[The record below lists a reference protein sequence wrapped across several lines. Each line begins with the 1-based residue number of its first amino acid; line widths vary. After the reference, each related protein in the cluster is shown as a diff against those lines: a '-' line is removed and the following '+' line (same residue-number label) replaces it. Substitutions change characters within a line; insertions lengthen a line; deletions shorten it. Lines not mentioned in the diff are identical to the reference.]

1 MARKQSLDLIEEIY
15 DDKRRSG
22 ELLVARFRLVILL
35 AFIPLI
41 FALRFLMGYLLPS
54 YWLLSIGKW
63 IVMSATAVGIYL
75 VLQKGFYRSWAGY
88 VTLFLDTAFVT
99 ISIITLSFY
108 TMNHVGVMQ
117 DPLVIIYYLIGF
129 SGGIRYNTRYTL
141 FSIALCV
148 PVILMLSWF
157 DQAYHQIPI
166 DYIMVIDRLAFFFL
180 ISVMGLAFSRMLGDY
195 IMAWYQM
202 GEKHVKEISS
212 LMEIGRKISSH
223 EELTKTLINIVLET
237 KKLLQPERCFIVIR
251 NSRSG
256 TMEVVTESK
265 TFSCGEDGG
274 IECIIG
280 TRIIDTAA
288 ALAVPSGTS
297 EPVDAGIAAAMK
309 GDSIRSLYGLPVTV
323 DGAIV
328 GAMVSACRDERVFSD
343 HDRTLFGVLS
353 EQAAISIKNSHLLE
367 QLKNESVYLHEEL
380 DYSSSF
386 QNIIG
391 HSRKMK
397 EIFVIIEKA
406 AKSTI
411 PVIIRGE
418 SGTGKELI
426 ADALYALGPR
436 RDKPFI
442 KLNCS
447 AIPSELLESELFGHE
462 KGAFTGADRQRKGK
476 FELAGGGTIFLDE
489 IGDMSAKLQTKL
501 LRVLQEGV
509 FERIGG
515 ESSIKVDVRIITA
528 TNQNLEEKIRKGDF
542 REDLFYRIN
551 GLPVYMPPLRERR
564 EDIPI
569 LVNHFIRKYDYT
581 GTRNIEFT
589 VSAMRFL
596 TSREWRGNVREL
608 ENLVHRMLVMTD
620 KNSIS
625 EKDLE
630 AICTT
635 SDTSRM
641 MDFYATMKAYIEE
654 AVCNGCDVAAEI
666 ERIEREFLAEA
677 YRQAKGNVRKAA
689 EITGLPKSTLFNKL
703 QKYKISD

>member
-1 MARKQSLDLIEEIY
+1 MSREQHLNLIEEIFE
-15 DDKRRSG
+15 DKQRSG

-41 FALRFLMGYLLPS
+41 FALRFLLGYLLPS
-54 YWLLSIGKW
+54 YWILSIGKW
-63 IVMSATAVGIYL
+63 IIMSAIAAGIYL
-75 VLQKGFYRSWAGY
+75 LLQKGLYRSWTGY

-108 TMNHVGVMQ
+108 TMNHIGVMQ

-129 SGGIRYNTRYTL
+129 SGGIRYRTRYTV
-141 FSIALCV
+141 FSVALCV
-148 PVILMLSWF
+148 PVIVMLSWF
-157 DQAYHQIPI
+157 DRTYHEIPV
-166 DYIMVIDRLAFFFL
+166 DYILVIDRLAFFFL
-180 ISVMGLAFSRMLGDY
+180 ISVMGLVFSRMLGDY

-202 GEKHVKEISS
+202 GEKHVKEIAS
-212 LMEIGRKISSH
+212 LMEIGRKISSR
-223 EELTKTLINIVLET
+223 EELAKTLGNIAQET
-237 KKLLQPERCFIVIR
+237 KKLLATDRCFMVLR
-251 NSRSG
+251 GARSG
-256 TMEVVTESK
+256 SMEVITETKS
-265 TFSCGEDGG
+265 FSCNSGG
-274 IECIIG
+274 DMECVIG
-280 TRIIDTAA
+280 GRIIDTAA
-288 ALAVPSGTS
+288 PLAVAP
-297 EPVDAGIAAAMK
+297 EAQAADAAVAAALK
-309 GDSIRSLYGLPVTV
+309 GASIGSLYGLPVTV
-323 DGAIV
+323 DGAV
-328 GAMVSACRDERVFSD
+328 AGALVIASKAARAFSEY
-343 HDRTLFGVLS
+343 DRTLLGVLS
-353 EQAAISIKNSHLLE
+353 EQAAISIKNSRLLE
-367 QLKNESVYLHEEL
+367 QLRNESVYLHEEL
-380 DYSSSF
+380 DYSSGF

-391 HSRKMK
+391 QSRKMK
-397 EIFVIIEKA
+397 EIFSVIEKA

-418 SGTGKELI
+418 SGTGKELV

-489 IGDMSAKLQTKL
+489 IGDMSPKLQTKL

-515 ESSIKVDVRIITA
+515 ESTIRVDVRIVTA
-528 TNQNLEEKIRKGDF
+528 TNQNLEDKIRKGDF

-551 GLPVYMPPLRERR
+551 GLPVYVPPLRERR
-564 EDIPI
+564 EDIPL
-569 LVNHFIRKYDYT
+569 LVDHFIRKYDYT
-581 GTRNIEFT
+581 GARNIEFT

-596 TSREWRGNVREL
+596 TSQEWRGNVREL

-630 AICTT
+630 AIYTT

-641 MDFYATMKAYIEE
+641 MDFYATMKSYIED
-654 AVCNGCDVAAEI
+654 AVRSGCDVSAEI

-677 YRQAKGNVRKAA
+677 FRQARGNVRKAA
-689 EITGLPKSTLFNKL
+689 EITGMAKSTLFNKL
-703 QKYKISD
+703 QKYKITE

>member
-1 MARKQSLDLIEEIY
+1 MAPKERLNLIEEIFE
-15 DDKRRSG
+15 DKQRSG

-41 FALRFLMGYLLPS
+41 FALRFLLGYLLPS

-63 IVMSATAVGIYL
+63 IIMSAIAAGIYL
-75 VLQKGFYRSWAGY
+75 FLQKGHYRSWIGF

-99 ISIITLSFY
+99 TSIITLSFY
-108 TMNHVGVMQ
+108 TMNRTGVMQ

-129 SGGIRYNTRYTL
+129 SGGIRYRTRYTV
-141 FSIALCV
+141 FSVALCV
-148 PVILMLSWF
+148 PVIIMLSWF
-157 DQAYHQIPI
+157 DRAYHEVPV
-166 DYIMVIDRLAFFFL
+166 DYILVIDRLAFLLL
-180 ISVMGLAFSRMLGDY
+180 ISVMGLVFSRMLGDY

-202 GEKHVKEISS
+202 GEKHVKEIAS
-212 LMEIGRKISSH
+212 LMEIGRKISSP
-223 EELTKTLINIVLET
+223 EELAKTLGNIAQET
-237 KKLLQPERCFIVIR
+237 NKLLQADRCFMVIR
-251 NSRSG
+251 NGRTGS
-256 TMEVVTESK
+256 MEVITETKS
-265 TFSCGEDGG
+265 FSCTTGG
-274 IECIIG
+274 DMECMIG
-280 TRIIDTAA
+280 GKIMDTAA
-288 ALAVPSGTS
+288 ALAVPSKGGAGDT
-297 EPVDAGIAAAMK
+297 GIAAALK
-309 GDSIRSLYGLPVTV
+309 GSSIRSLYGLPVTV
-323 DGAIV
+323 DGAV
-328 GAMVSACRDERVFSD
+328 AGALVIACGTGRVFSEY
-343 HDRTLFGVLS
+343 DRTLLGVLS
-353 EQAAISIKNSHLLE
+353 EQAAISIKNSRLLE
-367 QLKNESVYLHEEL
+367 QLKSESVYLHEEL

-391 HSRKMK
+391 QSRKMK
-397 EIFVIIEKA
+397 DIFSLIEKA
-406 AKSTI
+406 AKSNI

-418 SGTGKELI
+418 SGTGKELV

-489 IGDMSAKLQTKL
+489 IGDMSPKLQTKL

-515 ESSIKVDVRIITA
+515 ESTIRVDVRIITA

-551 GLPVYMPPLRERR
+551 GLPVYLPPLRERR
-564 EDIPI
+564 EDIPL
-569 LVNHFIRKYDYT
+569 LVDHFIRKYDYT
-581 GTRNIEFT
+581 GARSIEFT

-620 KNSIS
+620 KNKIS

-630 AICTT
+630 AIGAI
-635 SDTSRM
+635 SDTARM
-641 MDFYATMKAYIEE
+641 MDFYATMKTYIED
-654 AVCNGCDVAAEI
+654 AVRNGCDVAAEI

-677 YRQAKGNVRKAA
+677 YRQSKGNVRKAA

-703 QKYKISD
+703 QKYGITD

>member
-1 MARKQSLDLIEEIY
+1 MSRKERLNLVEEIFE
-15 DDKRRSG
+15 DKQRSG

-41 FALRFLMGYLLPS
+41 FALRFFLGYLLPS
-54 YWLLSIGKW
+54 YWILSIGKW
-63 IVMSATAVGIYL
+63 IVMSAIAAGIYL
-75 VLQKGFYRSWAGY
+75 VLQKGYFRSWTGF

-108 TMNHVGVMQ
+108 TMNRNGVMQ

-129 SGGIRYNTRYTL
+129 SGGIRYRTRYTV
-141 FSIALCV
+141 FSVALCV
-148 PVILMLSWF
+148 PVIIMLSWF
-157 DQAYHQIPI
+157 DLTYHEVPV
-166 DYIMVIDRLAFFFL
+166 DYILVIDRLAFFFL

-202 GEKHVKEISS
+202 GEKHVKEIAS

-223 EELTKTLINIVLET
+223 EELAKTLSNIALET
-237 KKLLQPERCFIVIR
+237 NKLLQTDRCFMVLR
-251 NSRSG
+251 NGRSG
-256 TMEVVTESK
+256 SMEVITETRS
-265 TFSCGEDGG
+265 FSCDPGGEMECVIGG
-274 IECIIG
+274 
-280 TRIIDTAA
+280 RIIDTAEVLAVSSEAHAGDAGVAA
-288 ALAVPSGTS
+288 AL
-297 EPVDAGIAAAMK
+297 K
-309 GDSIRSLYGLPVTV
+309 NFSIGSLYGLPVTV
-323 DGAIV
+323 DGAV
-328 GAMVSACRDERVFSD
+328 AGALIIACKAARAFSEY
-343 HDRTLFGVLS
+343 DRTLLGVLS
-353 EQAAISIKNSHLLE
+353 EQAAISIKNSRLLE

-391 HSRKMK
+391 QSRKMK
-397 EIFVIIEKA
+397 EIFSVIEKA

-447 AIPSELLESELFGHE
+447 AIPPELLESELFGHE

-489 IGDMSAKLQTKL
+489 IGDMSPKLQTKL

-515 ESSIKVDVRIITA
+515 ESSIRVDVRIVTA

-551 GLPVYMPPLRERR
+551 GLPVYLPPLRERR
-564 EDIPI
+564 EDIPL
-569 LVNHFIRKYDYT
+569 LVDHFIKKYDYT
-581 GTRNIEFT
+581 GARNIEFT

-620 KNSIS
+620 KNKIS

-630 AICTT
+630 AIGAI

-641 MDFYATMKAYIEE
+641 MDFYATMKTYIED
-654 AVCNGCDVAAEI
+654 AVLNGCDVAAEI

-703 QKYKISD
+703 QKYKITD

>member
-1 MARKQSLDLIEEIY
+1 MAHEEHLNLIGEIFE
-15 DDKRRSG
+15 DKRRSG

-41 FALRFLMGYLLPS
+41 FALRFLLGYLLPS
-54 YWLLSIGKW
+54 YWILSIGKW
-63 IVMSATAVGIYL
+63 IVMSAIAFAIYMFL
-75 VLQKGFYRSWAGY
+75 LKGHYRSWAGY

-99 ISIITLSFY
+99 VSIITLSFY
-108 TMNHVGVMQ
+108 TMNRIGVMQ

-129 SGGIRYNTRYTL
+129 SGGIRYSTRYTF
-141 FSIALCV
+141 FSIILCV
-148 PVILMLSWF
+148 PVIIMLSWF
-157 DQAYHQIPI
+157 DRAYHQIPI

-180 ISVMGLAFSRMLGDY
+180 ISVMGLVFSRMLSDY
-195 IMAWYQM
+195 ILAWYQM

-223 EELTKTLINIVLET
+223 EELAKTLTNIVLET
-237 KKLLQPERCFIVIR
+237 KKLIRSDRCFIVIR
-251 NSRSG
+251 NNRSHV
-256 TMEVVTESK
+256 MEVVTESK
-265 TFSCGEDGG
+265 TFSCDPDASM
-274 IECIIG
+274 ECRIG
-280 TRIIDTAA
+280 RRIIETAS
-288 ALAVPSGTS
+288 ALSVSTDAPADG
-297 EPVDAGIAAAMK
+297 DAGVIAAMK
-309 GDSIRSLYGLPVTV
+309 SGLISSLYGLPVTV
-323 DGAIV
+323 GGAVV
-328 GAMVSACRDERVFSD
+328 GAMVSAAREGRAFSD
-343 HDRTLFGVLS
+343 YDRTLLGVLS
-353 EQAAISIKNSHLLE
+353 EQAAISIKNSQLLE
-367 QLKNESVYLHEEL
+367 QLKNESAYLHEEL

-391 HSRKMK
+391 QSRKMK
-397 EIFVIIEKA
+397 EIFSVIEKA

-476 FELAGGGTIFLDE
+476 FELANGGTIFLDE

-501 LRVLQEGV
+501 LRVLQEGA

-515 ESSIKVDVRIITA
+515 ESTIRVDVRIITA
-528 TNQNLEEKIRKGDF
+528 TNQNLEERIPKGEF

-551 GLPVYMPPLRERR
+551 GLPVYLPPLRERR
-564 EDIPI
+564 EDIPL
-569 LVNHFIRKYDYT
+569 LVNYFIRKYDYT

-589 VSAMRFL
+589 VSAMRFF
-596 TSREWRGNVREL
+596 TSQEWRGNVREL

-620 KNSIS
+620 KNNIS
-625 EKDLE
+625 EKDLD
-630 AICTT
+630 AIYTT
-635 SDTSRM
+635 SDTFRM
-641 MDFYATMKAYIEE
+641 MDFYTTMKPYIED
-654 AVCNGCDVAAEI
+654 AVRNGCDVAAEI

-703 QKYKISD
+703 QKYNISD